1 MAIELEG
8 KGDSARFH
16 NPETLRTE
24 VYSRI
29 TELIGDYFS
38 NPAVSRAVTIAKL
51 DDLAYSI
58 IGGEILELFEQIT
71 EERKTMEVE
80 HRYRQDRVDKAED
93 LLSKIFE
100 KIENRKEFSDLTD
113 EINDYLADCQ

>member
-16 NPETLRTE
+16 NLETMRRE